1 MKIPGKIWFYL
12 YIRIALTSPLCLP
25 LLINI
30 KPLPPSDF
38 LAVQI
43 ESKDNSMGDLD
54 TIKKHKNRPILEIN
68 E

>member
-1 MKIPGKIWFYL
+1 MTLPPPLELFRKFIRFGRGK
-12 YIRIALTSPLCLP
+12 RP

-30 KPLPPSDF
+30 KPLPSSDF

-54 TIKKHKNRPILEIN
+54 TFKKHKNRPIQEIN